1 MRKRFGCNKGKRVG
15 CIEDN
20 GQSAEIKGLALE
32 EFMSRM
38 WLWTRSENKWRVS
51 GSAGDNTVHWQA
63 SSGSIEKRELETLV
77 QT

>member
-38 WLWTRSENKWRVS
+38 WLWTRSENKWRIL